1 MDRRARVELFAEIR
15 REYQSGVGT
24 IKGVSRK
31 LGVHRRV
38 VRQALADAMPAVRLY
53 RTRKKP
59 ALAPVQDFIDRILEA
74 DRTAPRKQRHTARR
88 IHDRLRRERP
98 ASPVAA
104 STVREYVRGWK
115 RAQGLIGRPVCVPQ
129 TYTWGQEAQVD
140 WYEAVARLG
149 DDEVTLQVFC
159 LRSMA
164 SGAAF
169 HRAYPRATQQAF
181 LEAHEDAFAYF
192 GGIFTTLRYDNLTS
206 AVRKILRGFRR
217 EETTR
222 FLAFRSHWQFAAEFC
237 TPGEGHEKGG
247 VEGEAGYFRRN
258 HWVPVPQAADLD
270 ALNAQ
275 LLAGCRADEARVI
288 QGRTQS
294 VGEAMTIEHAT
305 LHPLATERFD
315 LQEVS
320 FPKVDGAG
328 CVRVKTNPYSVP
340 APVGTCVE
348 AKLGSA
354 HVELWADGH
363 CLARHERSY
372 VRFEPVLDLEHYLDV
387 LERKPGAL
395 AGSTPLAQCRARG
408 LWPASYDVLWAHWIE
423 RHGKQA
429 GTRQMIA
436 VLQLAR
442 TYGAVALRHAVETA
456 LRVGCTDQAAVRH
469 LLLTTTL
476 ARPPIAPMPL
486 DAALAHYDRPL
497 PSLAAYDTLVSPA
510 VGA

>member
-1 MDRRARVELFAEIR
+1 VAR
-15 REYQSGVGT
+15 Q
-24 IKGVSRK
+24 

-38 VRQALADAMPAVRLY
+38 VRQALADALPPARAY
-53 RTRKKP
+53 RPRAKP
-59 ALAPVQDFIDRILEA
+59 TLDRVQAFIDAILEA
-74 DRTAPRKQRHTARR
+74 DQTAPRKQRHTAHR
-88 IHDRLRRERP
+88 IYARLCRERP
-98 ASPVAA
+98 EAPVAA

-115 RAQGLIGRPVCVPQ
+115 RAQGLLGRQVCVPQ
-129 TYTWGQEAQVD
+129 TYAWGQEAQVD
-140 WYEAVARLG
+140 WYEASAVLG
-149 DDEVTLQVFC
+149 DEPVTLQVFC

-181 LEAHEDAFAYF
+181 LEAHEGAFAYF
-192 GGIFTTLRYDNLTS
+192 GGVFATLRYDNLSS

-222 FLAFRSHWQFAAEFC
+222 FLAFRSHWQFTAEFC

-247 VEGEAGYFRRN
+247 VEGEVGYFRRN

-275 LLAGCRADEARVI
+275 LLAGCHADEARVI
-288 QGRTQS
+288 HGRTQS
-294 VGEAMTIEHAT
+294 VGEAVTIERAT
-305 LHPLATERFD
+305 LRPLATETFD

-320 FPKVDGAG
+320 FPHVDGAG

-340 APVGTCVE
+340 ARVGTCVE

-354 HVELWADGH
+354 HVELWAEGQ

-372 VRFEPVLDLEHYLDV
+372 VRFAPVLELEHYLDV
-387 LERKPGAL
+387 RLRKPGAL

-408 LWPASYDVLWAHWIE
+408 LWPASYDTLWAHFVR
-423 RHGKQA
+423 RHGRQA
-429 GTRQMIA
+429 GTREMIG

-442 TYGAVALRHAVETA
+442 TFGAAALQQAVEAT
-456 LRVGCTDQAAVRH
+456 LTWGGGDHAAVRQ
-469 LLLTTTL
+469 LLLSPGL
-476 ARPPIAPMPL
+476 ERQAIEPIAIGP
-486 DAALAHYDRPL
+486 ALAHYYRPL
-497 PSLAAYDTLVSPA
+497 PSVAEYDTLVPREA
-510 VGA
+510 RR

>member
-1 MDRRARVELFAEIR
+1 MELFAEIR
-15 REYQSGVGT
+15 REHQFGVGT
-24 IKGVSRK
+24 IKGVARK

-38 VRQALADAMPAVRLY
+38 VRQALAAAVPPERTY
-53 RTRKKP
+53 RARATP
-59 ALAPVQDFIDRILEA
+59 ALDRVRDLIDRILEA

-88 IHDRLRRERP
+88 IHDRLQTERP
-98 ASPVAA
+98 TAAIAA
-104 STVREYVRGWK
+104 STVREYVRAWK
-115 RAQGLIGRPVCVPQ
+115 QAEGLRGRTVCVPQ
-129 TYTWGQEAQVD
+129 TYAWGHEAQVD
-140 WYEAVARLG
+140 WYEAVAILG
-149 DDEVTLQVFC
+149 DEEVTLQVFC

-181 LEAHEDAFAYF
+181 LEAHEGAFAYF
-192 GGIFTTLRYDNLTS
+192 GGVFTTLRYDNLTS
-206 AVRKILRGFRR
+206 AVRKILRGYRR
-217 EETTR
+217 EETIR
-222 FLAFRSHWQFAAEFC
+222 FLAFRSHWQFDATFC

-288 QGRTQS
+288 HPRTHT
-294 VGEAMTIEHAT
+294 VGEAVTIERAS
-305 LHPLATERFD
+305 LRPLAAEPFD

-320 FPKVDGAG
+320 FPQVDGAG

-340 APVGTCVE
+340 ATVGTTVE

-372 VRFEPVLDLEHYLDV
+372 VRFLPVLELEHYLDV
-387 LERKPGAL
+387 LVRKPGAL

-408 LWPASYDVLWAHWIE
+408 LWPASYDTLWAQCIR

-429 GTRQMIA
+429 GTREMIG

-442 TYGAVALRHAVETA
+442 IHGPAALQRAVEAA
-456 LRVGCTDQAAVRH
+456 LTWGCSDQAAVRQ
-469 LLLTTTL
+469 LLLTTGL
-476 ARPPIAPMPL
+476 ARPVIGPIAVDP
-486 DAALAHYDRPL
+486 ALTAYHRAP
-497 PSLAAYDTLVSPA
+497 PSVAEYDTLVSRE
-510 VGA
+510 VGR

>member
-1 MDRRARVELFAEIR
+1 VELFAEIR
-15 REYQSGVGT
+15 REYQHGVGT

-38 VRQALADAMPAVRLY
+38 VRQALTDAVPPVRPY
-53 RTRKKP
+53 QARAKP
-59 ALAPVQDFIDRILEA
+59 TLGPVQAFIDRILEA

-98 ASPVAA
+98 DAPVAA

-115 RAQGLIGRPVCVPQ
+115 RAQGLIGRAVCVPQ

-140 WYEAVARLG
+140 WYEAVAILG
-149 DDEVTLQVFC
+149 DEETTLQVFC

-192 GGIFTTLRYDNLTS
+192 GGTFTTLRYDNLTS

-258 HWVPVPQAADLD
+258 HWVPLPQAVDLD

-275 LLAGCRADEARVI
+275 LLAGCRADEQRVI

-294 VGEAMTIEHAT
+294 VGEAMTIEHAS
-305 LHPLATERFD
+305 LQPLATERFD

-340 APVGTCVE
+340 APVGSCVE

-408 LWPASYDVLWAHWIE
+408 LWPASYDTLWAHWIE

-429 GTRQMIA
+429 GTRQMIG

-442 TYGAVALRHAVETA
+442 TYGAAALRHAVEAA
-456 LRVGCTDQAAVRH
+456 LRLGCTDQAAVRH
-469 LLLTTTL
+469 LLLTATL
-476 ARPPIAPMPL
+476 ERPPIEPMPL
-486 DAALAHYDRPL
+486 GAALVHYNRPP
-497 PSLAAYDTLVSPA
+497 PSVAAYDTLLSPA
-510 VGA
+510 VGR

>member
-1 MDRRARVELFAEIR
+1 VELFAEIR
-15 REYQSGVGT
+15 REFQFGVGT
-24 IKGVSRK
+24 IKGVARK

-38 VRQALADAMPAVRLY
+38 VRQALADAVPPARAY
-53 RTRKKP
+53 RPRAKP
-59 ALAPVQDFIDRILEA
+59 TVARVQDFIDRILEA

-98 ASPVAA
+98 DAPIAA

-129 TYTWGQEAQVD
+129 TYAWGQEAQVD
-140 WYEAVARLG
+140 WYEAAAVLG
-149 DDEVTLQVFC
+149 DAGVTLQVFC

-181 LEAHEDAFAYF
+181 LEAHEGAFQYF
-192 GGIFTTLRYDNLTS
+192 GGVFATLRYDNLTS

-217 EETTR
+217 EEATR
-222 FLAFRSHWQFAAEFC
+222 FIAFRSHWQFAAQFC

-258 HWVPVPQAADLD
+258 HWVPLPHAADLD

-275 LLAGCRADEARVI
+275 LLAGCRADEQRVI
-288 QGRTQS
+288 HGRTQS
-294 VGEAMTIEHAT
+294 VGEALTIERAA
-305 LHPLATERFD
+305 LRPLVPERFD

-320 FPKVDGAG
+320 FPSVDGAG

-340 APVGTCVE
+340 AAVGTCIE
-348 AKLGSA
+348 ARLGSA
-354 HVELWADGH
+354 HVELWADGQ

-387 LERKPGAL
+387 LARKPGAL
-395 AGSTPLAQCRARG
+395 AGSTPLAQWRARG
-408 LWPASYDVLWAHWIE
+408 LWPASYDALWAHLIT

-429 GTRQMIA
+429 GTREMIG
-436 VLQLAR
+436 VLQLGR
-442 TYGAVALRHAVETA
+442 TYGAPALQQTVDAA
-456 LRVGCTDQAAVRH
+456 LTLGCRDQAAIRH
-469 LLLTTTL
+469 LLMT
-476 ARPPIAPMPL
+476 
-486 DAALAHYDRPL
+486 AALTRAPIDPLPVGALTRYDRPQ
-497 PSLAAYDTLVSPA
+497 PSVAEYDTLVAQA
-510 VGA
+510 VGR

>member
-1 MDRRARVELFAEIR
+1 VELFAEIR
-15 REYQSGVGT
+15 REHQFGVGT
-24 IKGVSRK
+24 IKGVARK

-38 VRQALADAMPAVRLY
+38 VRQALVAAVPPERTY
-53 RTRKKP
+53 RARATP
-59 ALAPVQDFIDRILEA
+59 ALDRVRDLIDRILEA

-88 IHDRLRRERP
+88 IHDRLQAERP
-98 ASPVAA
+98 AAPIAA
-104 STVREYVRGWK
+104 STVREYVRAWK
-115 RAQGLIGRPVCVPQ
+115 QAEGLVGRTVCVPQ
-129 TYTWGQEAQVD
+129 TYAWGHEAQVD
-140 WYEAVARLG
+140 WYEAVAVLG
-149 DDEVTLQVFC
+149 DEEMTLQVFC

-192 GGIFTTLRYDNLTS
+192 GGVFATLRYDNLTS
-206 AVRKILRGFRR
+206 AVRKILRGYRR
-217 EETTR
+217 EETIR
-222 FLAFRSHWQFAAEFC
+222 FLAFRSHWQFDATFC

-258 HWVPVPQAADLD
+258 HWVPVPQAVDLD

-288 QGRTQS
+288 HPRTHT
-294 VGEAMTIEHAT
+294 VGEAVTIERPS
-305 LHPLATERFD
+305 LRPLATEPFD
-315 LQEVS
+315 LQEIS
-320 FPKVDGAG
+320 FPQVDGAG
-328 CVRVKTNPYSVP
+328 CARVKTNPYSVP
-340 APVGTCVE
+340 AAVGTWVE

-372 VRFEPVLDLEHYLDV
+372 VRFLPVLELEHYLDV
-387 LERKPGAL
+387 LVRKPGAL

-408 LWPASYDVLWAHWIE
+408 LWPATYDTLWAHFMR

-429 GTRQMIA
+429 GTREMIG

-442 TYGAVALRHAVETA
+442 THGPAALQRAVETA
-456 LRVGCTDQAAVRH
+456 LTWGCSDHAAVRQ
-469 LLLTTTL
+469 LLLAPAL
-476 ARPPIAPMPL
+476 ERPVIGPIAIGP
-486 DAALAHYDRPL
+486 ALAHYQRAL
-497 PSLAAYDTLVSPA
+497 PSVAEYDTLLSRA
-510 VGA
+510 AAQ

>member
-15 REYQSGVGT
+15 REYQFGVGS

-38 VRQALADAMPAVRLY
+38 VRQALADAVPPARMY
-53 RTRKKP
+53 QPRAKP
-59 ALAPVQDFIDRILEA
+59 KLDPVQAFIDRILEA

-88 IHDRLRRERP
+88 IHDRLRHERP
-98 ASPVAA
+98 DAPVAA

-115 RAQGLIGRPVCVPQ
+115 RAQGLLGRSVCVPQ
-129 TYTWGQEAQVD
+129 TYAWGRDAQVD
-140 WYEAVARLG
+140 WYEAVAILG
-149 DDEVTLQVFC
+149 EEAVTLQVFC
-159 LRSMA
+159 VRSMA

-181 LEAHEDAFAYF
+181 LEAHEGAFEYF
-192 GGIFTTLRYDNLTS
+192 GGVFATLRYDNLTS

-222 FLAFRSHWQFAAEFC
+222 FLAFRSHWQFEAEFC

-258 HWVPVPQAADLD
+258 HWVPVPQAADLE

-275 LLAGCRADEARVI
+275 LLAGCRADEGRVI

-294 VGEAMTIEHAT
+294 IGEAVTIERGS
-305 LHPLATERFD
+305 LRPLAVERFD

-320 FPKVDGAG
+320 FPHVDGAG

-354 HVELWADGH
+354 YVELWVNGQ

-372 VRFEPVLDLEHYLDV
+372 GRFDPVLDLEHYLDV

-395 AGSTPLAQCRARG
+395 AGSMPLAQCRARG
-408 LWPASYDVLWAHWIE
+408 LWPASYDALWARLIG
-423 RHGKQA
+423 RHGKQV
-429 GTRQMIA
+429 GTRQMIG

-442 TYGAVALRHAVETA
+442 TYGTTA
-456 LRVGCTDQAAVRH
+456 LQRAVSTALALGCSDQAAVQH
-469 LLLTTTL
+469 LLMTAALE
-476 ARPPIAPMPL
+476 RPPVTPL
-486 DAALAHYDRPL
+486 AMNAGLAQFDRPL
-497 PSLAAYDTLVSPA
+497 PSVAAYDSLVGSEA
-510 VGA
+510 AR

>member
-1 MDRRARVELFAEIR
+1 LDRRARVELFAAIR
-15 REYQSGVGT
+15 REYEFGVGT

-31 LGVHRRV
+31 MGIHRRV
-38 VRQALADAMPAVRLY
+38 VRQALTDAVPPERSYQARA
-53 RTRKKP
+53 KP
-59 ALAPVQDFIDRILEA
+59 TLGPVQAFIDDILKT

-98 ASPVAA
+98 ESPVAA
-104 STVREYVRGWK
+104 STVRAYVRGWK
-115 RAQGLIGRPVCVPQ
+115 QTQGLLGRPVCVPQ
-129 TYTWGQEAQVD
+129 TYGWGQEAQVD
-140 WYEAVARLG
+140 WYEAVAILG
-149 DDEVTLQVFC
+149 DEATTLQVFC

-181 LEAHEDAFAYF
+181 LEAHEHAFQYF
-192 GGIFTTLRYDNLTS
+192 QGVFATLRYDNLKS

-222 FLAFRSHWQFAAEFC
+222 FIAFRSHWQFDAQFC

-258 HWVPVPQAADLD
+258 HWVPLPQAADLD
-270 ALNAQ
+270 GLNAQ

-288 QGRTQS
+288 QGRTQT
-294 VGEAMTIEHAT
+294 VGDAMTIEHST
-305 LHPLATERFD
+305 LRPLAAEPFD
-315 LQEVS
+315 LHEVS
-320 FPKVDGAG
+320 FPTVDGAS
-328 CVRVKTNPYSVP
+328 CVRVKTNSYSVP

-348 AKLGSA
+348 AKLGST
-354 HVELWADGH
+354 HVEVWADGQ

-408 LWPASYDVLWAHWIE
+408 QWPPSYDALWAQLIS

-429 GTRQMIA
+429 GTRQMIG

-442 TYGAVALRHAVETA
+442 LYGPAALRQAVDVALR
-456 LRVGCTDQAAVRH
+456 LGCSDHAAVQH
-469 LLLTTTL
+469 LLLSATL
-476 ARPPIAPMPL
+476 ERVPTAPIAIGPL
-486 DAALAHYDRPL
+486 LAQYDRPL
-497 PSLAAYDTLVSPA
+497 PTMAAYDTLVSPEA
-510 VGA
+510 PR

>member
-1 MDRRARVELFAEIR
+1 LDRRARVELFAEIR

-38 VRQALADAMPAVRLY
+38 VRQALADAVPPVRPY
-53 RTRKKP
+53 KARAKP
-59 ALAPVQDFIDRILEA
+59 ALAPVQAFIDRILEA

-88 IHDRLRRERP
+88 IHDRLTREQP
-98 ASPVAA
+98 ATPIAA
-104 STVREYVRGWK
+104 STVRVYVRSWK
-115 RAQGLIGRPVCVPQ
+115 RAQGLLGRAVCVPQ
-129 TYTWGQEAQVD
+129 TYAWGQEGQVD
-140 WYEAVARLG
+140 WYEAVAIL
-149 DDEVTLQVFC
+149 DHEAVTLQVFC

-169 HRAYPRATQQAF
+169 HRAYRRATQQAF
-181 LEAHEDAFAYF
+181 LEAHEHAFQYF
-192 GGIFTTLRYDNLTS
+192 GGLFATLRYDNLTS

-222 FLAFRSHWQFAAEFC
+222 FLAFRSHWQFTADFC

-258 HWVPVPQAADLD
+258 HWVPLPEAADLET
-270 ALNAQ
+270 LNTQ
-275 LLAGCRADEARVI
+275 LLAGCRADEQRVI

-294 VGEAMTIEHAT
+294 VGEAMTIEHAS
-305 LHPLATERFD
+305 LRPLAPERFD
-315 LQEVS
+315 LHEVS

-340 APVGTCVE
+340 APVGTRVE

-354 HVELWADGH
+354 HVELWADGR

-408 LWPASYDVLWAHWIE
+408 LWPASYDTLWAHLMT

-429 GTRQMIA
+429 GTRQMIG

-442 TYGAVALRHAVETA
+442 TYGADALRHTVEAA
-456 LRVGCTDQAAVRH
+456 LTWGCSDVAALRH

-476 ARPPIAPMPL
+476 ARPLIAPMPIGP
-486 DAALAHYDRPL
+486 ALAHYDRPL
-497 PSLAAYDTLVSPA
+497 PSVAAYDALVPVA
-510 VGA
+510 VAP

>member
-1 MDRRARVELFAEIR
+1 VELFAEIR
-15 REYQSGVGT
+15 REYQFGVGT

-38 VRQALADAMPAVRLY
+38 VRQALADALPPERAY
-53 RTRKKP
+53 RARAKP
-59 ALAPVQDFIDRILEA
+59 TLDRVQAFIDRILEA

-88 IHDRLRRERP
+88 IHDRLRREQP
-98 ASPVAA
+98 DAPIAA

-115 RAQGLIGRPVCVPQ
+115 RAQGLMGRAVCVPQ
-129 TYTWGQEAQVD
+129 TYDWGQEAQVD
-140 WYEAVARLG
+140 WYEAVAILDG
-149 DDEVTLQVFC
+149 EDVTLQVFC

-181 LEAHEDAFAYF
+181 LEAHEGAFAYF
-192 GGIFTTLRYDNLTS
+192 GGVFATLRYDNLTS

-222 FLAFRSHWQFAAEFC
+222 FVAFRSHWQFDAQFC
-237 TPGEGHEKGG
+237 TPAEGHEKGG

-258 HWVPVPQAADLD
+258 HWVPLPHAADLD

-275 LLAGCRADEARVI
+275 LLAGCHADEQRVLH
-288 QGRTQS
+288 GRTQS
-294 VGEAMTIEHAT
+294 VGEAVTIERAS
-305 LHPLATERFD
+305 LRALAAEPFD

-320 FPKVDGAG
+320 FPRVDGLS

-340 APVGTCVE
+340 AAVGT
-348 AKLGSA
+348 
-354 HVELWADGH
+354 VELWADGR

-372 VRFEPVLDLEHYLDV
+372 VRFTPVLELEHYLDV

-395 AGSTPLAQCRARG
+395 AGSTALAQRRARG
-408 LWPASYDVLWAHWIE
+408 LWPASYDALWAHLIG

-442 TYGAVALRHAVETA
+442 TYGAVALQQTVTTA
-456 LRVGCTDQAAVRH
+456 LTLGCTDHAAVRH
-469 LLLTTTL
+469 LLLTATL
-476 ARPPIAPMPL
+476 ARPPVDPL
-486 DAALAHYDRPL
+486 LLGAALADYDRPQ
-497 PSLAAYDTLVSPA
+497 PSVAEYDTLVPCEA
-510 VGA
+510 GR

>member
-1 MDRRARVELFAEIR
+1 MELFAEIR
-15 REYQSGVGT
+15 REYQLGVGT

-31 LGVHRRV
+31 LGVHRRI
-38 VRQALADAMPAVRLY
+38 VRQALTDAVPPVRPY
-53 RTRKKP
+53 RTRAKP
-59 ALAPVQDFIDRILEA
+59 TLAPVQAFIDRILEA

-88 IHDRLRRERP
+88 IHDRLRCERP
-98 ASPVAA
+98 DAPVAA

-115 RAQGLIGRPVCVPQ
+115 RAQGLIGRTVCVPQ

-140 WYEAVARLG
+140 WYEAVAILG
-149 DDEVTLQVFC
+149 DEEITLQVFC

-181 LEAHEDAFAYF
+181 LEAHEDAFQYF
-192 GGIFTTLRYDNLTS
+192 GGMFTTLRYDNLTS

-258 HWVPVPQAADLD
+258 HWVPVPQAVDLD

-275 LLAGCRADEARVI
+275 LLAGCRADEQRVI

-294 VGEAMTIEHAT
+294 VGEAMTIEHAS
-305 LHPLATERFD
+305 LQPLATERFD

-354 HVELWADGH
+354 HVELWSDGH

-408 LWPASYDVLWAHWIE
+408 LWPASYDRLWAHWME

-429 GTRQMIA
+429 GTRQMIG

-442 TYGAVALRHAVETA
+442 TYGAAALRHAVEAA
-456 LRVGCTDQAAVRH
+456 LRLGCTDQAAVGH
-469 LLLTTTL
+469 LLLSATL
-476 ARPPIAPMPL
+476 ERAPIEPMPL
-486 DAALAHYDRPL
+486 EAALAHYDRPS
-497 PSLAAYDTLVSPA
+497 PSVAAYDTLLSPA
-510 VGA
+510 VGR

>member
-1 MDRRARVELFAEIR
+1 MDRSAKVELFAEIR
-15 REYQSGVGT
+15 REYQFGVGT

-38 VRQALADAMPAVRLY
+38 VRQALADALPPVRGY
-53 RTRKKP
+53 RARAKP
-59 ALAPVQDFIDRILEA
+59 TVDRVQAFMDRILEA

-88 IHDRLRRERP
+88 LHDRLCRERP
-98 ASPVAA
+98 DAPVAA
-104 STVREYVRGWK
+104 STVREYVREWK
-115 RAQGLIGRPVCVPQ
+115 RAPGLTGRTVCVPQ
-129 TYTWGQEAQVD
+129 TYDWGHEAQVD
-140 WYEAVARLG
+140 WYEAVAIL
-149 DDEVTLQVFC
+149 DETEVTLQVFC

-181 LEAHEDAFAYF
+181 LEAHEGAFAYF
-192 GGIFTTLRYDNLTS
+192 GGVFAVLRYDNLTS

-222 FLAFRSHWQFAAEFC
+222 FLAFRSHWQFDASFC

-258 HWVPVPQAADLD
+258 HWVPLPEAADLD

-275 LLAGCRADEARVI
+275 LLAGCRADEQRVLH
-288 QGRTQS
+288 GRTQS
-294 VGEAMTIEHAT
+294 VGEAVTIERAS
-305 LHPLATERFD
+305 LRPLAAESFD
-315 LQEVS
+315 LHEVS
-320 FPKVDGAG
+320 FPRVDGAG

-340 APVGTCVE
+340 AAVGTTIE

-372 VRFEPVLDLEHYLDV
+372 VRFAPVLDLEHYLDV
-387 LERKPGAL
+387 LARKPGAL

-408 LWPASYDVLWAHWIE
+408 LWPASYDALWAHLIA

-429 GTRQMIA
+429 GTREMIG

-442 TYGAVALRHAVETA
+442 TYGTAALQQTVTRA
-456 LRVGCTDQAAVRH
+456 LSWGCPDQAAVRH
-469 LLLTTTL
+469 LLVTATL
-476 ARPPIAPMPL
+476 ARPPITPIPL
-486 DAALAHYDRPL
+486 AAALAHYDRPH
-497 PSLAAYDTLVSPA
+497 PSVAEYDTLLA
-510 VGA
+510 CAEAR